1 MASTYK
7 ALPFAAAELDA
18 RLANLRAKMAA
29 RGLDG
34 LVLSAPENLYY
45 LTGYDTTGFH
55 SFFQVMVI
63 AGDGEPA
70 IFTRHLEI
78 INFEGTAHRTRGV
91 GYQDHEEPAAALAAL
106 LGEMGLARARIG
118 FEKLVPWLTVGVYE
132 ALAAA
137 LPDARI
143 EDASGL
149 VEELR
154 SIKSPA
160 EVAYMRQ
167 AARYTEAGMRAG
179 LDTARVGATDNDV
192 AAAIIAARVRA
203 GSGFMRSPTYVLVG
217 ARTELT
223 HQTWQGDRIAAGDLV
238 YIEQGGCARHYAAPL
253 MRTAVVG
260 KASARI
266 REIAD
271 ASRRSLDA
279 VIAETRPGRPI
290 EDVDAINRALI
301 AEAGLS
307 DYYRHRTGYGVG
319 LDFLTWIER
328 NGMSFNRGNKA
339 PFAPG
344 MTFHLPIVFFVPGV
358 GGIGFSETV
367 LVTEDGCEAITD
379 FPRELEIG

>member
-1 MASTYK
+1 MPPTYK
-7 ALPFAAAELDA
+7 ELPFAGAEFDA
-18 RLANLRAKMAA
+18 RLTALRGKMAA
-29 RGLDG
+29 RGLDA

-55 SFFQVMVI
+55 SFFQAMVI
-63 AGDGEPA
+63 AGEGDPA
-70 IFTRHLEI
+70 ILTRYLEV

-106 LGEMGLARARIG
+106 LDGMGLTRARIG
-118 FEKLVPWLTVGVYE
+118 FEKRVPWLTVGVYE
-132 ALAAA
+132 AAAAA
-137 LPDARI
+137 LPDSHI
-143 EDASGL
+143 EDSSGL
-149 VEELR
+149 VEALR

-160 EVAYMRQ
+160 EIAYMCQ

-179 LDTARVGATDNDV
+179 LDAARVGATDNDV
-192 AAAIIAARVRA
+192 AAAIIEARVRA
-203 GSGFMRSPTYVLVG
+203 GSGFLRSPTYVLVG
-217 ARTELT
+217 SRTELT
-223 HQTWQGDRIAAGDLV
+223 HQTWQGDRIASGDLV
-238 YIEQGGCARHYAAPL
+238 YVEQGGCARHYAAPL

-260 KASARI
+260 KASARV

-271 ASRRSLDA
+271 ASQRSLDA

-319 LDFLTWIER
+319 IDFVTWIER
-328 NGMSFNRGNKA
+328 NGMSFNRGNRA

-379 FPRELEIG
+379 FPRELEVG